1 MVASAM
7 DEVVLSVWCDHPTS
21 DKIDA
26 FFRKWLRRL
35 PHPVSATDRRA
46 GYRYT
51 QSILQVQFSLTQ
63 VLDRPT
69 HGRQFFE
76 EVIRENIDLGST

>member
-35 PHPVSATDRRA
+35 PHPLSATDR
-46 GYRYT
+46 
-51 QSILQVQFSLTQ
+51 
-63 VLDRPT
+63 
-69 HGRQFFE
+69 
-76 EVIRENIDLGST
+76 

>member
-35 PHPVSATDRRA
+35 PRPLSATDRRA

-51 QSILQVQFSLTQ
+51 QSMLQVQFSLNPGVGPAHTWPSI
-63 VLDRPT
+63 LRRSDPRK
-69 HGRQFFE
+69 H
-76 EVIRENIDLGST
+76 